1 MTATPRLD
9 VVAQAIAQSHSQQR
23 VKKLLVYACHG
34 SWESEPAKLNQHGW
48 IDLLQT
54 IQQIAPTFDRLQAHL
69 AMLVKTLNKPAEYTL
84 VANVIANCCRL
95 LYTAPPVSPEKRQR
109 YDQIAAQLQAD
120 PDAMRIKKLLVCAC
134 HNVWE
139 NDRTRLDRVSFGE
152 LVEELHSLATTI
164 EQLQAVLDSIV
175 KTLNRQGH
183 YRIVAQSIAQMFA
196 PLYRDDLEATAV
208 LPDPPIAPPADSP
221 RPIVKSASSLP
232 LPARV
237 DALLFDLRLE
247 ILKYA
252 NPLRVKL
259 LLFSALHEP
268 IDLSQI
274 SLLKTDDLDHLLRSI
289 VRIHPTPAALELHLN
304 DTAQQLKGD
313 YGQTARAIAR
323 SLQGLYQDAELQRYL
338 RSSDVTEGDQIRTF
352 AVTNG
357 KTELARGSSG
367 DGAIVSADLSRPL
380 EVTGT
385 PAAPTSP
392 NRFSA

>member
-34 SWESEPAKLNQHGW
+34 SWESEPLKLNQYAW

-69 AMLVKTLNKPAEYTL
+69 TTLVKTLNKPAEYTL

-95 LYTAPPVSPEKRQR
+95 LYTAPPPSPEKRQR
-109 YDQIAAQLQAD
+109 YDQIAAQLQAE
-120 PDAMRIKKLLVCAC
+120 PDAVRIKKLLVCAC

-139 NDRTRLDRVSFGE
+139 NDRARLDRISLSE

-164 EQLQAVLDSIV
+164 EQLQAVLESIV

-183 YRIVAQSIAQMFA
+183 YRIVAQAIAQIFA
-196 PLYRDDLEATAV
+196 PLYRDELEATVV
-208 LPDPPIAPPADSP
+208 LPDPPIAPSADAPGS
-221 RPIVKSASSLP
+221 IVKSTPSLP
-232 LPARV
+232 LSARV

-252 NPLRVKL
+252 NPLRAKL

-289 VRIHPTPAALELHLN
+289 IRIHPTPAALELHLN

-313 YGQTARAIAR
+313 YVQTARSIAR
-323 SLQGLYQDAELQRYL
+323 SLQGFYQDADLRNFL
-338 RSSDVTEGDQIRTF
+338 RSPDVAEGDQIRTF
-352 AVTNG
+352 AVTAG
-357 KTELARGSSG
+357 KTELAG
-367 DGAIVSADLSRPL
+367 GAIGHSTDLSRPL
-380 EVTGT
+380 EITGT
-385 PAAPTSP
+385 SAAPASVQD
-392 NRFSA
+392 RFSA